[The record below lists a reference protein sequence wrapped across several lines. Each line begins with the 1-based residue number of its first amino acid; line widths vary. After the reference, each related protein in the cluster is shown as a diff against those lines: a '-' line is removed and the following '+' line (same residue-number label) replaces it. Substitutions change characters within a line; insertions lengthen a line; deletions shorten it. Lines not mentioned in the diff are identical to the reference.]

1 MANNRKTLNWAVSQ
15 GANGIESDFQ
25 FNDDGNPTIVEHG
38 RGIIC
43 DCICPVGKNHIC
55 HNGLGGQCQGS
66 KASNDAAAHVQHVAR
81 LKGVALFIVDS
92 KVEAKWGGRLI
103 KAGAAIVPFLDKNL
117 FKYGYKGK
125 VVIGTSKINTYDYI
139 QAAVVAANSS
149 TNRERYFFTFDGA
162 GDDYNGAMTI
172 LSRLTNNRVYGT
184 GITSC
189 RGETFYG
196 AIEAAVAG
204 KIKAENG
211 LNYIWTLDNESS
223 MQNYINRG
231 VQAHEILFTFSYISD
246 YVNEVLLSYLDYR
259 LDFKSIQKSDFDLVC
274 HRIRPD
280 QVVSLTISDDIDT
293 PGQSELFLS
302 HFQIEQFT
310 RLQSFTL
317 IQIESFRSS
326 FWLEEKRWFVAYQD
340 YCLFSI
346 PQFAPNCI
354 EISQQ
359 LRIRSTAPD
368 NKFIYDQIN
377 KITMKTAAIKH
388 NHYFTHI
395 KTLELKCSVSL
406 KTVASIIDL
415 NHIKHLTVLSLND
428 VLKFMPLEH
437 VMPLFCELT
446 IENNVTINIIEQISH
461 YRFLQIRK
469 LEIGVSR
476 KQIDHIIEKLFL
488 LFSCVQHI
496 IYKSP
501 VQTKDIMIHC
511 LASNI
516 KAKNKE
522 CPLCR
527 AAIEDSV
534 VQLLAGPIKPSL
546 QRQRQRQQQTLPIL
560 PLVIN
565 VVPSVEDLIDEVAVR
580 ELCDRLASARQ
591 AAVVS
596 LNDLDNLPLITAST
610 TLEYGAQFSHEES
623 NIYGFVTLQAPTVLL
638 PAETGSLLSSRVPID
653 LVCVVDQSGSM
664 SGEKIALLKQTLV
677 YIVEQ
682 MNELDRLAIIS
693 FNTQAFD
700 RSHGLKRMNQQK

>member
-469 LEIGVSR
+469 LEI
-476 KQIDHIIEKLFL
+476 
-488 LFSCVQHI
+488 
-496 IYKSP
+496 
-501 VQTKDIMIHC
+501 
-511 LASNI
+511 ASNI

-527 AAIEDSV
+527 ATIEDSV

-546 QRQRQRQQQTLPIL
+546 QRQRQQQTIPIL
-560 PLVIN
+560 PLVVN

-677 YIVEQ
+677 YIVGQ